1 MIERQLYASVK
12 MGRRITFQVFDGDD
26 ISGYLA
32 GIDSERFF
40 VLQPV
45 GDGRTFHHQ
54 FVSRSGAGT
63 PVFQIHEAVE
73 GLRLEDEPCR
83 EEMEAIIIPFRKWII
98 ANIGQRPEAQPR
110 LTSAKSKQ
118 ERIA

>member
-1 MIERQLYASVK
+1 MIERQLYAAVK
-12 MGRRITFQVFDGDD
+12 IGRRITFHVFDGDD

-40 VLQPV
+40 VLQPGV
-45 GDGRTFHHQ
+45 SGFRHQ

-63 PVFQIHEAVE
+63 PVFEIHEAIQ
-73 GLRLEDEPCR
+73 GFRLEDEPCR
-83 EEMEAIIIPFRKWII
+83 EEMEAIIFPFRKWIV
-98 ANIGQRPEAQPR
+98 ANVPQRPEAQSR
-110 LTSAKSKQ
+110 AGRVK

>member
-1 MIERQLYASVK
+1 MIERQLYAAVK

-32 GIDSERFF
+32 GMDSERFF
-40 VLQPV
+40 VLQPA
-45 GDGRTFHHQ
+45 GDGSTFHHQ

-63 PVFQIHEAVE
+63 PVLQIHQAVE

-83 EEMEAIIIPFRKWII
+83 EEMEAIITPFRRWII
-98 ANIGQRPEAQPR
+98 ANVSQRPEAQSR
-110 LTSAKSKQ
+110 LTSAEPK